1 MRRIRAFLLAHH
13 YTKENDH
20 DFDSVS
26 GEPPGASAGALLKA
40 VLQPFQ
46 ILSSLHSRWSRMP
59 TLAAGCN
66 ARFLSRPMSGATRWD
81 RLHVAFM
88 AILGVRE
95 GIRKRSQPMT
105 QEDLINVRGLSL
117 TSASS
122 AAVERFDAIID
133 DVYYYRLGT
142 QHRLDAL
149 LKEFPEFVLAKVLK
163 GY

>member
-1 MRRIRAFLLAHH
+1 
-13 YTKENDH
+13 
-20 DFDSVS
+20 
-26 GEPPGASAGALLKA
+26 
-40 VLQPFQ
+40 
-46 ILSSLHSRWSRMP
+46 
-59 TLAAGCN
+59 
-66 ARFLSRPMSGATRWD
+66 
-81 RLHVAFM
+81 
-88 AILGVRE
+88 
-95 GIRKRSQPMT
+95 MT